1 MSNKKPLLHV
11 NWVKNPILL
20 NWTRISRTMIDGVRQ
35 IRPNYSIESI
45 KRVVTKALRLVAQ
58 NEIQK
63 GFFTEKWFVK
73 STSSEMLDVVIVPQN
88 GSIKRDKS

>member
-1 MSNKKPLLHV
+1 
-11 NWVKNPILL
+11 
-20 NWTRISRTMIDGVRQ
+20 MIDGIRQ
-35 IRPNYSIESI
+35 IRPNYSIEGI
-45 KRVVTKALRLVAQ
+45 KRVVTKPLRLVAQ

-73 STSSEMLDVVIVPQN
+73 RTSSEMPDVVLVPQN